1 MILNKSTIEDIKQV
15 SGLYFDKAGDY
26 GLLSMK
32 ILNATGR
39 SIGVTTLK
47 RLFNYINDDRKAS
60 AYTMNTIAL
69 YLGYNSWKEYVV
81 SKDIDSVWGFDD
93 DTIYVNN
100 LSIGTTMFI
109 QYLNRKVTFKV
120 IEHEGNKVLQVTGSE
135 NSSLKIGDYLYIF
148 KIRKGEFLEAEKVV
162 RSTSIG
168 NYKTN
173 GEVSVVKIIGQ

>member
-1 MILNKSTIEDIKQV
+1 
-15 SGLYFDKAGDY
+15 
-26 GLLSMK
+26 
-32 ILNATGR
+32 
-39 SIGVTTLK
+39 
-47 RLFNYINDDRKAS
+47 
-60 AYTMNTIAL
+60 
-69 YLGYNSWKEYVV
+69 
-81 SKDIDSVWGFDD
+81 
-93 DTIYVNN
+93 
-100 LSIGTTMFI
+100 MFI

-162 RSTSIG
+162 RGTSIG